1 MSDTVTVP
9 PPADGLRSNSNYAID
24 EGGQQLA
31 GLSVTIDV
39 TQGITCQSAT
49 GSTLGFTF
57 QLNAYSDETQS
68 AWQQYV
74 AKVDGNQLELHI
86 NNWAATGTQ
95 PALQPFI
102 NSAFPLCSIPQG
114 ALQAGYTITISLLS
128 DQSNNIDG
136 VTCLV
141 VNQGTTVAD
150 LTENL
155 VGLPDLNGG
164 TVTQS
169 NLAPINAF
177 EMLLVGPGGGS
188 NAVLSSGAG
197 MLSYTATNDLTVSQS
212 LPSGLAY
219 SNGTAETA
227 NSVYEPLS
235 AGPASPITQTFT
247 VAPQPVLVNFDSI
260 TAAGTLSSL
269 IVDANGNLLGA
280 ISAGGANGDG
290 AVYEI
295 ANTATGYAT
304 TPSTLVSFDGTDG
317 ASPMASLTADANG
330 DLFGTTSAGGTNGHG
345 TLYEVTNAATGYAT
359 TPTTL
364 VNFGSTD
371 IPSDAGLITDANGD
385 LFGTTSHNNASTIF
399 QLVNTATGYASTLTP
414 LATINGSLVGDLVI
428 DANGDL
434 FGTTPVDG
442 DHNSGTVF
450 ELVNTVTGYAS
461 APTTLVSFDTN
472 NANPNARL
480 IIDANGNLFGATS
493 AGGGFGNGA
502 LFEIANTTTGYASTP
517 LKLLGFNSTDGG
529 FAGGL
534 INDANGDLFF
544 TVSQGGSGA
553 TLYDGSVQELAN
565 TATGYSDH
573 AITVAAFN
581 GSNGQTPFNDLAA
594 DANGDLFAMASRGG
608 ANGHGTV
615 VEITHSGFV
624 IACFAAGTRIATPSG
639 EVPVEHLK
647 PGDWVVCASGTDQ
660 RIVWIGY
667 RRLDIARHKRPD
679 KLLPI
684 RIMPGA
690 LDDGIPNRPLFLS
703 PDHAVFVDDV
713 LIPVKF
719 LCNGRTIVQVPADR
733 VTYYHIEL
741 PRHDVVFAEGLPT
754 ESYLDTGNRS
764 SFANSGG
771 SVALHPDFASRVWD
785 SKGCAPLVVTG
796 AQLDAVRRRVEERA
810 AYGCVC
816 GPAAGTEG
824 DAGGSGVFAE
834 LRAEAG

>member
-1 MSDTVTVP
+1 MSNTVTVP
-9 PPADGLRSNSNYAID
+9 PPADGLRSHSNYAID
-24 EGGQQLA
+24 DGGQELA

-39 TQGITCQSAT
+39 TQGITCQSST

-74 AKVDGNQLELHI
+74 VKANGNELELHI
-86 NNWAATGTQ
+86 NNWAATGPQ
-95 PALQPFI
+95 SSLEPFI
-102 NSAFPLCSIPQG
+102 NSVFPLCSIPEG
-114 ALQAGYTITISLLS
+114 ALPTGYTATISLLS
-128 DQSNNIDG
+128 DPSNNIDG

-141 VNQGTTVAD
+141 VSQGITVAD
-150 LTENL
+150 QTETL

-177 EMLLVGPGGGS
+177 EMVLVGPGGGS

-197 MLSYTATNDLTVSQS
+197 TLSYTATNDLTISPS

-219 SNGTAETA
+219 SGGTAETA

-235 AGPASPITQTFT
+235 AGPASSITQTFS

-260 TAAGTLSSL
+260 TSAGTLSSL

-290 AVYEI
+290 AVYQI

-304 TPSTLVSFDGTDG
+304 TPSTLVSFDGTNG
-317 ASPMASLTADANG
+317 ASPLASLTADANG
-330 DLFGTTSAGGTNGHG
+330 DLFGTTSAGGTNGAG
-345 TLYEVTNAATGYAT
+345 TLYEITNAAIGYAS

-371 IPSDAGLITDANGD
+371 VPSASGLITDSNGD
-385 LFGTTSHNNASTIF
+385 LFGTTSHNNQSTLF
-399 QLVNTATGYASTLTP
+399 ELANTATGYASNLTL
-414 LATINGSLVGDLVI
+414 LATITGSLVGDLVI

-434 FGTTPVDG
+434 FGTTPVGGTDN
-442 DHNSGTVF
+442 DGTVF

-461 APTTLVSFDTN
+461 TPITLVNFDSSS
-472 NANPNARL
+472 ANPNARL
-480 IIDANGNLFGATS
+480 IMDANGDLFGATS
-493 AGGGFGNGA
+493 SGGGSGNGA
-502 LFEIANTTTGYASTP
+502 LFEIANTASGYASTP
-517 LKLLGFNSTDGG
+517 LKLLGFTSTDGG

-534 INDANGDLFF
+534 INDANGNLFF
-544 TVSQGGSGA
+544 TVSQGGAGA

-573 AITVAAFN
+573 GITLAAFN
-581 GSNGQTPFNDLAA
+581 GSNGQAPFNDLAVDA
-594 DANGDLFAMASRGG
+594 DGDLFAMASQGG
-608 ANGHGTV
+608 ENGFGTV
-615 VEITHSGFV
+615 VEITGSGFV

-647 PGDWVVCASGTDQ
+647 LGDKVVCASGTNQ

-667 RRLDIARHKRPD
+667 RRVDIARHKQPD

-690 LDDGIPNRPLFLS
+690 LDDGIPNRPLYLS
-703 PDHAVFVDDV
+703 PDHAVFVDDL
-713 LIPVKF
+713 LIPAKF

-764 SFANSGG
+764 SFANGDG
-771 SVALHPDFASRVWD
+771 SVALYPDFSSHVWD

-796 AQLDAVRRRVEERA
+796 AQLDAVRRRVEARA
-810 AYGCVC
+810 AYGCVF
-816 GPAAGTEG
+816 GPAASIGG
-824 DAGGSGVFAE
+824 DAGGPGVFAE
-834 LRAEAG
+834 MRAEAG

>member
-9 PPADGLRSNSNYAID
+9 PPADGLRSHSNYAID
-24 EGGQQLA
+24 EGGQDLA
-31 GLSVTIDV
+31 GLSVSIDV

-74 AKVDGNQLELHI
+74 VKADGNQLELHI
-86 NNWAATGTQ
+86 NNWAATGPQ
-95 PALQPFI
+95 SSLQSFI
-102 NSAFPLCSIPQG
+102 NSVFPLCSIPQG
-114 ALQAGYTITISLLS
+114 ALPAGYTITISLLS
-128 DQSNNIDG
+128 DQANNIDG
-136 VTCLV
+136 VTCVV
-141 VNQGTTVAD
+141 VNQGTTVAAQ
-150 LTENL
+150 TENL

-164 TVTQS
+164 TVTGS
-169 NLAPINAF
+169 DLAPINAF
-177 EMLLVGPGGGS
+177 EMVLVGPGGGS

-197 MLSYTATNDLTVSQS
+197 TLSYTATNDLTISPS

-219 SNGTAETA
+219 SGGTAETA

-235 AGPASPITQTFT
+235 AGPASAITQTFS

-260 TAAGTLSSL
+260 NAAGTLSSL

-317 ASPMASLTADANG
+317 ANPVASLTADANG
-330 DLFGTTSAGGTNGHG
+330 DLFGTTSAGGTNGDG
-345 TLYEVTNAATGYAT
+345 TLYEITNTATGYAT

-385 LFGTTSHNNASTIF
+385 LFGTTSHNNESTIF
-399 QLVNTATGYASTLTP
+399 ELVNTATGYESNLTP
-414 LATINGSLVGDLVI
+414 LATITGSLVGDLLSTPTAIYSGQRRLAAIITTAQCSSSSTPYRLRQYPHNAGQLRQQQRQPQRQI
-428 DANGDL
+428 DHRRQWQSIRRDINGRW
-434 FGTTPVDG
+434 V
-442 DHNSGTVF
+442 
-450 ELVNTVTGYAS
+450 
-461 APTTLVSFDTN
+461 
-472 NANPNARL
+472 
-480 IIDANGNLFGATS
+480 
-493 AGGGFGNGA
+493 GNGA
-502 LFEIANTTTGYASTP
+502 LFEIANTATGYASTP

-544 TVSQGGSGA
+544 TVSQGGAGV

-581 GSNGQTPFNDLAA
+581 GSNGQTPYNDLTA
-594 DANGDLFAMASRGG
+594 DANGNLFAMASSGG

-615 VEITHSGFV
+615 VEITGSGFV

-639 EVPVEHLK
+639 EVPVEYLK
-647 PGDWVVCASGTDQ
+647 PGDRVVCASGTNQ

-703 PDHAVFVDDV
+703 PDHAVFVDGV

-764 SFANSGG
+764 SFANGGG
-771 SVALHPDFASRVWD
+771 SVALYPDFSSHAWD

-796 AQLDAVRRRVEERA
+796 AQLDAVRRRVEARA

-816 GPAAGTEG
+816 GPAAGTGG

-834 LRAEAG
+834 MRAEAG

>member
-1 MSDTVTVP
+1 MSDTMTVP

-24 EGGQQLA
+24 EGSQDLA

-39 TQGITCQSAT
+39 TQGITCQS
-49 GSTLGFTF
+49 STASNLGFTF
-57 QLNAYSDETQS
+57 QLNAYSDATQS

-74 AKVDGNQLELHI
+74 VKADGNQLELHI
-86 NNWAATGTQ
+86 NNWAATGPQ
-95 PALQPFI
+95 SSLQSFI
-102 NSAFPLCSIPQG
+102 SSVFPLCSIPQG
-114 ALQAGYTITISLLS
+114 VLPAGYTITMSLLS

-150 LTENL
+150 QTENL

-169 NLAPINAF
+169 DLAPINAF

-188 NAVLSSGAG
+188 NAVLSSGAAT
-197 MLSYTATNDLTVSQS
+197 LSYSATNDLTVSQS

-219 SNGTAETA
+219 SGGTAETA
-227 NSVYEPLS
+227 NSAYEPLS
-235 AGPASPITQTFT
+235 AGPASAITQTFT

-260 TAAGTLSSL
+260 TSAGTLSSL

-304 TPSTLVSFDGTDG
+304 TPNTLVSFDGTDG
-317 ASPMASLTADANG
+317 ANPVASLTADANG

-345 TLYEVTNAATGYAT
+345 TLFEVTNTAAGYAT

-371 IPSDAGLITDANGD
+371 IPSDAGLIVDPNGN
-385 LFGTTSHNNASTIF
+385 LFGTMSHNNESTIF
-399 QLVNTATGYASTLTP
+399 ELANTTTGYASNLTP

-434 FGTTPVDG
+434 FGTTPVGG
-442 DHNSGTVF
+442 DNNDGTVF
-450 ELVNTVTGYAS
+450 ELANTVTGYAS
-461 APTTLVSFDTN
+461 TPTTLVNFDSS
-472 NANPNARL
+472 NANPNPRL
-480 IIDANGNLFGATS
+480 VIDANGDLFGATS
-493 AGGGFGNGA
+493 TGGGHGNGA
-502 LFEIANTTTGYASTP
+502 LFEIANTATGYASTP
-517 LKLLGFNSTDGG
+517 LTLLGFNDTDEG

-534 INDANGDLFF
+534 INDANGNLFF
-544 TVSQGGSGA
+544 TVSQGGAGV

-573 AITVAAFN
+573 AITAAAFN
-581 GSNGQTPFNDLAA
+581 GTNGQTPYNDLTA
-594 DANGDLFAMASRGG
+594 DANGELFAMASGGG
-608 ANGHGTV
+608 ANGFGTV
-615 VEITHSGFV
+615 VEITGTGFV
-624 IACFAAGTRIATPSG
+624 MACFAAGTRIATPSG

-647 PGDWVVCASGTDQ
+647 PGDKVVCASGTNQ
-660 RIVWIGY
+660 PIVWIGY
-667 RRLDIARHKRPD
+667 RRLDIARHKQPN
-679 KLLPI
+679 KVLPI

-690 LDDGIPNRPLFLS
+690 LDDSIPNRPLFLS
-703 PDHAVFVDDV
+703 PDHAVFVDGV
-713 LIPVKF
+713 LIPVKH

-754 ESYLDTGNRS
+754 ESYLDTGDRS
-764 SFANSGG
+764 SFANGGG
-771 SVALHPDFASRVWD
+771 SVALYPDFSSHVWD

-796 AQLDAVRRRVEERA
+796 AQLDAVRRRVEARVR
-810 AYGCVC
+810 YGC
-816 GPAAGTEG
+816 AGKEG

-834 LRAEAG
+834 LRAEVG